1 MPILQ
6 NPRHETFAQELAMR
20 KTADEAYETAGYK
33 PSRPHACRLATKG
46 NVRARIAELQAAGA
60 EKAALTVESLIG
72 EAEEARVLAMTL
84 KLPGAAVSAI
94 IAKAKLAGK
103 LVEKRETENTF
114 KTADRLTDAELE
126 AIASG
131 QVA

>member
-33 PSRPHACRLATKG
+33 PSRPHASRLATKG

-60 EKAALTVESLIG
+60 EEAVITIKSLIA
-72 EAEEARVLAMTL
+72 EAEEARVMAMD
-84 KLPGAAVSAI
+84 KGQSASAVSAI
-94 IAKAKLAGK
+94 IAKAKLSG
-103 LVEKRETENTF
+103 LWVEKREIENTF
-114 KTADRLTDAELE
+114 KGVDQLTDAELE
-126 AIASG
+126 DIAFG
-131 QVA
+131 RA

>member
-20 KTADEAYETAGYK
+20 KTADEAYETAGY
-33 PSRPHACRLATKG
+33 RPDRGNAARLTA
-46 NVRARIAELQAAGA
+46 NDSIRARIAELQAAGA
-60 EKAALTVESLIG
+60 EKAALTVESLI
-72 EAEEARVLAMTL
+72 AETEDARVLAMVL
-84 KLPGAAVSAI
+84 KQPGAAISAI

-103 LVEKRETENTF
+103 WVEKRETENTF
-114 KTADRLTDAELE
+114 RSVEQLSDAELE

-131 QVA
+131 EVA